1 MAKRRAGAMRTLA
14 IIGVAI
20 SAVLLG
26 SLFVMANG
34 TGAADGNSTSEVP
47 AGSSNS
53 QGSSADVLEAT
64 GVVPAPKTP
73 LRMLQGPTPSV
84 TTTKIPYVE
93 GRLSVKAGGTYNA
106 VLEYEHGSG
115 GGSGSL

>member
-1 MAKRRAGAMRTLA
+1 MRTLA

-47 AGSSNS
+47 AVSSNS

-73 LRMLQGPTPSV
+73 LRMLQGGPTPSV

-115 GGSGSL
+115 GSSG

>member
-1 MAKRRAGAMRTLA
+1 MRTLA

-47 AGSSNS
+47 AGSSSNS